1 MASSTKIKKIR
12 KKMKEI
18 RRGHQR
24 KLRVA
29 KEGTT
34 PSKAVFFGDKA
45 DQKAS

>member
-24 KLRVA
+24 KLKLA

-34 PSKAVFFGDKA
+34 PSKAEFFGDNENK
-45 DQKAS
+45 KAS

>member
-12 KKMKEI
+12 NKMKEI

-24 KLRVA
+24 KLKVA

-34 PSKAVFFGDKA
+34 PSKAVFFGDDSAK
-45 DQKAS
+45 KAS